1 MIEVTNLS
9 KIYKTPKGDVNA
21 LLNVNL
27 HVEKSDMFGIIGMSG
42 AGKSTL
48 IRCIGLLEE
57 PTTGKVC
64 IDGVDMTTL
73 KGKDK
78 LKLRRQIGTIF
89 QGYNL
94 LMQRTVAGNL
104 SFPME
109 LAGIAKEKRQE
120 KIKSLLTLVGLQD
133 RADAYPAQLS
143 GGQKQRVAIAR
154 ALACDPKVLL
164 CDEPTSALD
173 SLTTRSILGLLREIN
188 RELGVTVVIITHELG
203 VVRAICNK
211 VAVIDSNRIV
221 EQGNARDVLEHPQNE
236 ITRSLIGIGGDFS

>member
-1 MIEVTNLS
+1 MIEVSNLS
-9 KIYKTPKGDVNA
+9 KIYQTPKGDVNA
-21 LLNVNL
+21 LLDVNL
-27 HVEKSDMFGIIGMSG
+27 HVEKRDIFGIIGMSG

-57 PTTGKVC
+57 PTEGNIF

-73 KGKDK
+73 KGKEK

-109 LAGIAKEKRQE
+109 LAGIPKEKRQE
-120 KIKSLLTLVGLQD
+120 KIDSLLKLVGLQE

-154 ALACDPKVLL
+154 ALTCDPKVLL

-173 SLTTRSILGLLREIN
+173 SLTTRSILKLLKEIN
-188 RELGVTVVIITHELG
+188 QELGVTVVIITHEIG

-211 VAVIDSNRIV
+211 VAVIDSNRII
-221 EQGNARDVLEHPQNE
+221 EQGNAQEVLENPKSD
-236 ITRSLIGIGGDFS
+236 ITRSLIGIGGDF

>member
-104 SFPME
+104 AFPME
-109 LAGIAKEKRQE
+109 LAGIAEKRHQ
-120 KIKSLLTLVGLQD
+120 KIKSLLTLVGLHD
-133 RADAYPAQLS
+133 KAEPIRRSFPA
-143 GGQKQRVAIAR
+143 AR
-154 ALACDPKVLL
+154 NSASPSRGRSPATRRSCSA
-164 CDEPTSALD
+164 TSRPRRWTA
-173 SLTTRSILGLLREIN
+173 
-188 RELGVTVVIITHELG
+188 
-203 VVRAICNK
+203 
-211 VAVIDSNRIV
+211 
-221 EQGNARDVLEHPQNE
+221 
-236 ITRSLIGIGGDFS
+236 